1 MIRTRS
7 HDANLVREAAAELDR
22 LRRENERLCQYHY
35 HTERMLALF
44 EGGPQVGA
52 GLVTGGANGVLGGVD
67 ALVHQ
72 MNTLAKALEVEESLD
87 EKEEPNPNSAMGM
100 GVSV

>member
-7 HDANLVREAAAELDR
+7 HDANLVRAAAAELDR
-22 LRRENERLCQYHY
+22 VRRENKRLRQYHY

-44 EGGPQVGA
+44 EGGPPQTGA
-52 GLVTGGANGVLGGVD
+52 GLVTVTGGED
-67 ALVHQ
+67 DLVHQ

>member
-7 HDANLVREAAAELDR
+7 HDANLVRAAAAELDR
-22 LRRENERLCQYHY
+22 VRQENKRLRQYHY

-44 EGGPQVGA
+44 EGSLPQTGA
-52 GLVTGGANGVLGGVD
+52 GLMTVTEGED
-67 ALVHQ
+67 DLVHQ

-87 EKEEPNPNSAMGM
+87 EKGEVSDTMGM